1 MKLNEKLVF
10 LRKEQNLSQMQ
21 VAEKLGVS
29 RQAISRWEQ
38 GIALPSTE
46 NLKSLGE
53 LYSVPVDVLLNENA
67 ELSISKNTTE
77 TAAIRKRFSKKTIT
91 IIIALLL
98 LAGIVTILCVTLGN
112 KNEDFVPITELEND
126 TTWNSSDADEF
137 ILDW

>member
-38 GIALPSTE
+38 GVALPSTE
-46 NLKSLGE
+46 NLKFLGE
-53 LYSVPVDVLLNENA
+53 LYGVPVDSLLNDNA
-67 ELSISKNTTE
+67 ELAIPKNTTE
-77 TAAIRKRFSKKTIT
+77 TTAIRKDFSRKTVS

-98 LAGIVTILCVTLGN
+98 FAGVVTILYVTLGN
-112 KNEDFVPITELEND
+112 RNEDFVLITELEND